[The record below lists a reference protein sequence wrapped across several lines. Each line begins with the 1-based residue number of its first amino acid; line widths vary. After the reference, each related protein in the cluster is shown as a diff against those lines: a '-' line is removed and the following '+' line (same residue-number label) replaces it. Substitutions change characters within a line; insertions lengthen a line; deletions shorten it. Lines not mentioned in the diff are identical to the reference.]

1 MDNIK
6 TDDGNAEK
14 NKYCEAVKRFSSIA
28 EKYHLL
34 SEDLVEII
42 EMGMELF
49 LQKQFKKS
57 VKEGE

>member
-1 MDNIK
+1 
-6 TDDGNAEK
+6 
-14 NKYCEAVKRFSSIA
+14 VKRFSSIA

-57 VKEGE
+57 VKKGE

>member
-1 MDNIK
+1 
-6 TDDGNAEK
+6 
-14 NKYCEAVKRFSSIA
+14 VKRFSSIA